1 MQKLFFLLIRRG
13 GAVAAVAIAD
23 LSCWRAYSISKKRN
37 ERERKIGKK
46 TCFMIMQE
54 RTSKRKNLEMCT
66 HIAPKHT
73 IMYRYVYN
81 FQQQTNIQ
89 KKMRILSFCWEN
101 QWDLHTHNV
110 SIIKN
115 KLFQTKFLSHF
126 RLANKQI
133 IRRQL

>member
-1 MQKLFFLLIRRG
+1 MR
-13 GAVAAVAIAD
+13 
-23 LSCWRAYSISKKRN
+23 
-37 ERERKIGKK
+37 EREKDWEENL
-46 TCFMIMQE
+46 FYDNA
-54 RTSKRKNLEMCT
+54 RKNIEKKESGNVHT
-66 HIAPKHT
+66 HSTKAYN
-73 IMYRYVYN
+73 MYRYVYN